1 MIKTAKLNDLKYICF
16 DEKETLF
23 KTKNEDLTLLFTSD
37 KYDLKNAIVHLKNGK
52 LLECYTLKQSA
63 LTIPHDSELLQV
75 GRLDILIDIPE
86 LCKTWVLDG
95 VKIRE
100 TDNSDLI
107 ALSSFR
113 EEIETKLADFDE
125 RIKTLEADKV
135 PFNL

>member
-1 MIKTAKLNDLKYICF
+1 MIKTAKLNNLKYICF

-37 KYDLKNAIVHLKNGK
+37 TYDLKNAIVHLKNGK
-52 LLECYTLKQSA
+52 LLECYTLKESA
-63 LTIPHDSELLQV
+63 LTIKHDSELLQV

-100 TDNSDLI
+100 TDNSDLLS
-107 ALSSFR
+107 LSSYR
-113 EEIETKLADFDE
+113 EEVETKLADFDE
-125 RIKTLEADKV
+125 RLKVLEADKV